1 MPKLLPQKTFMNK
14 ISIRSD
20 TFMISCPARTGST
33 LLTSYLQSHPQIL
46 CHGEIYAPEHVREI
60 LGTYNQLQQ
69 DNPDYGEALRNYR
82 DNQPLAFLYKIALDR
97 QARKVV
103 GFKLKHDELV
113 RPYMKQTRDLIQKDT
128 DIKIIHLRRE
138 NLLER
143 YLSWYIVNHV
153 TGITMRVKGQS
164 LPKIDQVK
172 LDPNKCQENFEQT
185 EKRYDF
191 FKQIFINHPVLEVTY
206 EELVSE
212 QKRQKLSEIQDFLA
226 VKHINL
232 SSKLVKVIQKD
243 VRKTIENYGELRD
256 FFSNTKY
263 SKFFK

>member
-1 MPKLLPQKTFMNK
+1 MNK
-14 ISIRSD
+14 ISIRSN
-20 TFMISCPARTGST
+20 TFMITCPARTGST
-33 LLTSYLQSHPQIL
+33 LLTSYLQSHPEIL
-46 CHGEIYAPEHVREI
+46 CHGEIYAREHVRDI
-60 LGTYNQLQQ
+60 LGIYNKLQRE
-69 DNPDYGEALRNYR
+69 NPEYGEALRNYR
-82 DNQPLAFLYKIALDR
+82 DNHPLAFLYKIALDR

-172 LDPNKCQENFEQT
+172 LDPNQCQENFEQT

-191 FKQIFINHPVLEVTY
+191 FKQIFIDHPVLEVTY
-206 EELVSE
+206 EELISE
-212 QKRQKLSEIQDFLA
+212 QKQQKLSEIQEFLG
-226 VKHINL
+226 VKHIDL
-232 SSKLVKVIQKD
+232 SSKLIKVTQKD
-243 VRKTIENYGELRD
+243 VSETIENYGELRD